1 MTKNHPV
8 TNGPKA
14 AVGKDAGPPAILV
27 ADDDEGVRR
36 LMEAILAMLGLV
48 AESCQNGK
56 EALIAAGRGT
66 HSLLILDCEMP
77 FFSGPEVL
85 RDLLG
90 RGPRVPAILLS
101 AGDDVFFP
109 GELPDVAFLAKP
121 FGLAEFR
128 AAVFGALKDGPASWP
143 PAAPRGGGRP

>member
-1 MTKNHPV
+1 MSKSHPV

-36 LMEAILAMLGLV
+36 LIEAILATLGYA
-48 AESCQNGK
+48 AESCRNGK
-56 EALIAAGRGT
+56 EALIAAARGT

-85 RDLLG
+85 RELLG
-90 RGPRVPAILLS
+90 RGRRVPALLFS

-109 GELPDVAFLAKP
+109 GEFPNVAFLPKP

-128 AAVFGALKDGPASWP
+128 AAVLGALKEGAASRP
-143 PAAPRGGGRP
+143 HAAPRGRGRP